1 MRASL
6 SPSRPYRIYLRY
18 LAMMLVLC
26 GLVSRPSPVWAQSRA
41 AGWTKAPRLLAPT
54 QEAYPKFEQIRV
66 SRGNYRRVLWGHGL
80 TVAGIA
86 GVLAGAVGMVLLG
99 QSSERYEALNGSVL
113 PLTPAQASEFK
124 RVKRRRNSGIALLS
138 GGLVLGV
145 GGLVAGPL
153 LVRSGRRRHRAG
165 IARIFG
171 LFSPQVMPGR

>member
-1 MRASL
+1 MRASS
-6 SPSRPYRIYLRY
+6 SPSRPSRIYLRY
-18 LAMMLVLC
+18 LAVALLLC
-26 GLVSRPSPVWAQSRA
+26 GLASRPKLAWAQSRST
-41 AGWTKAPRLLAPT
+41 GWGEAPRLLAPT
-54 QEAYPKFEQIRV
+54 PEAYPKFESVRV

-113 PLTPAQASEFK
+113 PLTPAQASEFQ
-124 RVKRRRNSGIALLS
+124 RVKRRRTSGIALLS
-138 GGLVLGV
+138 GGLTLGV

-165 IARIFG
+165 IARVLGF
-171 LFSPQVMPGR
+171 LSPRVMH